1 MFSEAIASSIDAPYE
16 VNSSEEMMAVIEG
29 VNDKWIERNEQN
41 SDICQHDQSYGRIS
55 QHEKVDKKSLDGKVE
70 QRSNDE
76 ISQYEQTHGEM
87 SQHAQMCEEYDVIV
101 SQCAERD
108 DYCVGGRHGQGADYN
123 MVQQDHMCEDV
134 VCGQHDQRHD
144 ELSQQDHVLDE
155 RGREEDEKIL
165 SQCAKVEQKSLSV
178 SRHGDE
184 CPEQEGLSLQEQID
198 IEEQEHKKQK

>member
-1 MFSEAIASSIDAPYE
+1 
-16 VNSSEEMMAVIEG
+16 
-29 VNDKWIERNEQN
+29 
-41 SDICQHDQSYGRIS
+41 
-55 QHEKVDKKSLDGKVE
+55 
-70 QRSNDE
+70 
-76 ISQYEQTHGEM
+76 M
-87 SQHAQMCEEYDVIV
+87 SQHVQMCAEDDVIV

-108 DYCVGGRHGQGADYN
+108 DYCVGGRQRQGADYN
-123 MVQQDHMCEDV
+123 MGQQDHRCEDV

-165 SQCAKVEQKSLSV
+165 SQCSKVEQKSLSV

-184 CPEQEGLSLQEQID
+184 CPDQEGLGLQEQID